1 MLTSKQRAYLR
12 SLANTMQ
19 PIFNIGKEG
28 VEQPFVEALE
38 AALEKRELVKL
49 HVLNNSGLT
58 AKEAMEIVCDEMN
71 CEPVQVIGS
80 KIVIYRESTK
90 DPKIQLPR

>member
-12 SLANTMQ
+12 SLANTIQ

-28 VEQPFVEALE
+28 VEQSFVEALG

-58 AKEAMEIVCDEMN
+58 AKEAMEIVCDEMS